1 MGKHIDSGSE
11 ISYGKTGGLTL
22 YDSIHK
28 WYLDYIKSGKVELP
42 LNAFIELERILSQF
56 KEETIE

>member
-11 ISYGKTGGLTL
+11 ISYGKTKGKTL
-22 YDSIHK
+22 YDCIKK
-28 WYLDYIKSGKVELP
+28 WYLDHIKSGKVELP

-56 KEETIE
+56 KEETMK